1 MSVVKSFKIDH
12 SLKLFHLLTFLC
24 YFGERNQNFIS
35 PRVHINTVYIFSVLQ
50 LFLSSPRPTL
60 RFAAVRTLNKVAMTQ
75 PMSVTTCNLDLENLI
90 TDVNRSIAT
99 LAITTLL
106 KVSKIAWR
114 NFFLVFIQDLHVIV
128 YESHSFLILVVTDM
142 FLDWKWRKRWSFNEA
157 DLFFYVGDLRRIQDC
172 CCWCYQVGS
181 GLKQNVYRVMF
192 MDHVKF
198 VCGMISST
206 SSCCEILRIFRVEQ
220 VEVVCVSMC
229 CCCWC

>member
-1 MSVVKSFKIDH
+1 MKLLVLLLTWRIWNPGICVQQFQVSVVKSFEVNCSSKFI
-12 SLKLFHLLTFLC
+12 HLLTFLC
-24 YFGERNQNFIS
+24 YFGESSQNLIS

-106 KVSKIAWR
+106 KVSKISWR
-114 NFFLVFIQDLHVIV
+114 NFFLVFMQDLYVIV
-128 YESHSFLILVVTDM
+128 YESHSFLILIVTDM

-157 DLFFYVGDLRRIQDC
+157 DLFLYVGDLRRIQDC
-172 CCWCYQVGS
+172 CCWCY
-181 GLKQNVYRVMF
+181 
-192 MDHVKF
+192 
-198 VCGMISST
+198 
-206 SSCCEILRIFRVEQ
+206 
-220 VEVVCVSMC
+220 
-229 CCCWC
+229 